1 MGEITERTYT
11 KARVV
16 GIVGSIT
23 TGLALFLF
31 LFFTYIYTPIPPYPE
46 GGGGGGMDVEVNLGY
61 ADEGF
66 GDVQQSDIALPDF
79 TSEMAKPAPVE
90 EEKPEEILSQD
101 DEETANINMPPK
113 KPEKKPEVKKAPVKT
128 VTPVT
133 KPVVK
138 QERVVEKPKTVNQS
152 AIYKPGVKTGT
163 SSSQGNTKGS
173 GDQGNPNG
181 SQRSSLYG
189 PGGNSGGGSGSGS
202 GGGVGSG
209 TGTGVGNGVG
219 PGISFNLNGRSMIM
233 VQKPEFVIQREGI
246 VVVKILVDRTGKVIK
261 AEPGAK
267 GSTIIDDV
275 LYAAAKKAAMES
287 KFNIKSDASDLQE
300 GFITYHFKLQ

>member
-1 MGEITERTYT
+1 MGEITESTYT

-16 GIVGSIT
+16 GIIGSAA

-66 GDVQQSDIALPDF
+66 GDVQQADIALPDF
-79 TSEMAKPAPVE
+79 TNEVAKPAPVA
-90 EEKPEEILSQD
+90 EEKPDEILSQD
-101 DEETANINMPPK
+101 EEETVNLNTPPK
-113 KPEKKPEVKKAPVKT
+113 KPEKKPEVKT
-128 VTPVT
+128 TPSPQVT
-133 KPVVK
+133 KPAVK
-138 QERVVEKPKTVNQS
+138 QEKVVEKPKTVNQS
-152 AIYKPGVKTGT
+152 ALYKPGTKTGT
-163 SSSQGNTKGS
+163 SSSQGNTQGS

-181 SQRSSLYG
+181 SQRSALYG
-189 PGGNSGGGSGSGS
+189 PGGNGGGGSGSGS
-202 GGGVGSG
+202 GGGIGSG

-219 PGISFNLNGRSMIM
+219 PGISFNLTGRSMI
-233 VQKPEFVIQREGI
+233 VIQKPEFVIQREGI
-246 VVVKILVDRTGKVIK
+246 VVVEITVDRTGKVIK
-261 AEPGAK
+261 ATPGVK

-287 KFNIKSDASDLQE
+287 KFNLKSDAPDLQV
-300 GFITYHFKLQ
+300 GKITYHFKLQ